1 MKTNHYDVEVG
12 YSNGYR
18 FELYYRPSNDPNKNG
33 DEHTPPHLH
42 AYYNGRKGKFCIC
55 NSYKGRIGDM
65 YDGTM
70 KPQEQAF
77 VKKWIIQH
85 KSQLNRRW
93 RSQNFTHIDTALT
106 AVDDLQRLNN
116 AIHNIEYILRKLR
129 IKLILRK
136 MESVN
141 TTY

>member
-1 MKTNHYDVEVG
+1 
-12 YSNGYR
+12 
-18 FELYYRPSNDPNKNG
+18 
-33 DEHTPPHLH
+33 
-42 AYYNGRKGKFCIC
+42 
-55 NSYKGRIGDM
+55 M
-65 YDGTM
+65 YDETM

-77 VKKWIIQH
+77 VKRWIIQH

-106 AVDDLQRLNN
+106 AVDDLQCLNN
-116 AIHNIEYILRKLR
+116 AIQNIEYILKKLR
-129 IKLILRK
+129 VKLILRK